1 MDRGAW
7 WAMIQGLQ
15 RVGHDGS
22 DRMHAQSEILPG
34 TTTVLQSPW
43 PEFQHFAQ

>member
-22 DRMHAQSEILPG
+22 DSMHEQSEILPG